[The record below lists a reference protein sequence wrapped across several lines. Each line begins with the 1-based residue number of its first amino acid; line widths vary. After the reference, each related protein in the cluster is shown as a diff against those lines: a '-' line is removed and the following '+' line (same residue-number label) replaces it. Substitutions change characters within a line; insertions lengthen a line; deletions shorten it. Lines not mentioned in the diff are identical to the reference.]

1 MLGIRGWLYV
11 KMMWPTL
18 NQRIINLIQS
28 QKKKRIYKADGWV
41 SEGRVKGNLNLTRG
55 FGDLEYKQN
64 KNLKPEEQMIT
75 ANSDIKVVDFIEN
88 LLLIIKEKYKKL
100 INFF

>member
-1 MLGIRGWLYV
+1 MVICKNYV
-11 KMMWPTL
+11 AYPKSEDHKPDL
-18 NQRIINLIQS
+18 ES
-28 QKKKRIYKADGWV
+28 EKKRIYKADGWV

-88 LLLIIKEKYKKL
+88 LIDNKRKIQK
-100 INFF
+100 IN

>member
-11 KMMWPTL
+11 KIMWP
-18 NQRIINLIQS
+18 
-28 QKKKRIYKADGWV
+28 
-41 SEGRVKGNLNLTRG
+41 NLNLTRG

>member
-64 KNLKPEEQMIT
+64 KN
-75 ANSDIKVVDFIEN
+75 
-88 LLLIIKEKYKKL
+88 
-100 INFF
+100 